1 MRRAFNS
8 VTQVRAQVLG
18 SRGRGPC
25 SAGAQRLAHSCT
37 ALVYRQHGAHADVV
51 RMEELPLP
59 AVGPH
64 SVRLKML
71 AAPVNPADINMVQGT
86 YPILPPF
93 PAIGGN
99 EGVSEVVE
107 VGSGTTSLSLGD
119 WVIPVDAGFGT
130 WRTEAVCDADE
141 LIRVPKDI
149 SLLGAATIG
158 VNPCTA
164 YRMLHDFVPLCPGDT
179 VIQNG
184 ANSAVGQAVIQIA
197 ATMGVK
203 TINVIRDRPNR
214 WNLVEELKSMGAD
227 YIVTEEG
234 LQSSEMETMFKDVPK
249 PKLGLNCV
257 GGQSGGLLLSHLDN
271 GATLVTYGGMAKKP
285 LPLPAK
291 FLIFKNITLRGF
303 WMTQWKRNNRE
314 DLPRLQSMV
323 STLSGLVSSGQLSAS
338 QCVQVPFSLYR
349 QALEAT
355 VSSHQRKHI
364 LLM

>member
-1 MRRAFNS
+1 MRRVFNG
-8 VTQVRAQVLG
+8 VTRVRVPVLEPRG
-18 SRGRGPC
+18 SGPWP
-25 SAGAQRLAHSCT
+25 ARDRRLTHSCS
-37 ALVYRQHGAHADVV
+37 ALVYRQHGAHSDVV
-51 RMEELPLP
+51 RMENLPLP
-59 AVGPH
+59 AVGRH
-64 SVRLKML
+64 CVRLKML
-71 AAPVNPADINMVQGT
+71 AAPVNPADINMLQGT

-99 EGVSEVVE
+99 EGVGEVVE
-107 VGSGTTSLSLGD
+107 VGSGVTALSLRD

-130 WRTEAVCDADE
+130 WRTEAVCDAGD
-141 LIRVPKDI
+141 LIAVPKDL

-164 YRMLHDFVPLCPGDT
+164 YRMLHDFAHLRPGDT

-197 ATMGVK
+197 AAMGVK
-203 TINVIRDRPNR
+203 TVSVIRDRPNR
-214 WNLVEELKSMGAD
+214 WDLVEELKSMGAD
-227 YIVTEEG
+227 YVVTEEG
-234 LQSSEMETMFKDVPK
+234 LASSEMETIFKDVPK

-271 GATLVTYGGMAKKP
+271 GATLVTYGAMAKKA

-303 WMTQWKRNNRE
+303 WMTQWKRNNRD
-314 DLPRLQSMV
+314 DLTRLRSMV
-323 STLSGLVSSGQLSAS
+323 NTLSGLVRSGQLSTS

-349 QALEAT
+349 QALVAT
-355 VSSHQRKHI
+355 ACSHQRKHI